1 MIINI
6 QCPQCKTNGGLS
18 LLDPNYTGPYKC
30 WKCRALFTIT
40 MKNNEVVSMVPLSQE
55 ELDRQ
60 LELKGLKDKFKKG
73 YM

>member
-1 MIINI
+1 
-6 QCPQCKTNGGLS
+6 
-18 LLDPNYTGPYKC
+18 
-30 WKCRALFTIT
+30 